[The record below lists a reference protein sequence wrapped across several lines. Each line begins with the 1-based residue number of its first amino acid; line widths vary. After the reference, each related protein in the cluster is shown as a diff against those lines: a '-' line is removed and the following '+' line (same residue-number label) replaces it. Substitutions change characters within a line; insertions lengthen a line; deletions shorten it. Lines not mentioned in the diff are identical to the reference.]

1 MSKIVGGITM
11 KKWILRLMAL
21 LAAFTLVACQS
32 GNTDSD
38 KTVKVGVVGEKNDV
52 WDYLKDE
59 LKEKEGID
67 IELVKFT
74 DYRMPIE
81 ALEHHEI
88 DMHSALT
95 EIYMDNMNEES
106 GYHNTTI
113 GYTTLNPMGVFSNK
127 IEKIDQVKEG
137 DKVAVPNDVS
147 NESRA
152 LLLLQEAGLIKLNP
166 DKGLMPTV
174 EDITENPKNLEFI
187 TLDSN
192 QTASAL
198 NDVTISCINNDMAAD
213 AGFVPTKDSIYL
225 EKATDSSKPYWNV
238 IAVDEKNKDN
248 ETYKKIVKYYQTP
261 EVAKIIDEKSNGSSI
276 PIWESQK

>member
-1 MSKIVGGITM
+1 MSKIVGGIAM

-38 KTVKVGVVGEKNDV
+38 KTVKVGVVGEKNDE

-67 IELVKFT
+67 LELVKFT

-81 ALEHHEI
+81 ALEHNEI
-88 DMHSALT
+88 DMHAALT

-127 IEKIDQVKEG
+127 IESIDQVKEG

-276 PIWESQK
+276 PIWESQE

>member
-1 MSKIVGGITM
+1 M
-11 KKWILRLMAL
+11 KKWILRLMTL

-32 GNTDSD
+32 GNTDSN
-38 KTVKVGVVGEKNDV
+38 KTVKVGVVGEKNDE

-67 IELVKFT
+67 LELVKFT

-81 ALEHHEI
+81 ALEHNEI
-88 DMHSALT
+88 DMHAALT